1 MMQRF
6 SKYIL
11 CINVIFAGRK
21 YKENM
26 AEHYTSKHGIVGR
39 SQAELFMA
47 FTDLRNFKQ
56 MVPPDKQVAIE
67 ADFDS
72 LTATAQ
78 GMSISV
84 RVAERHPYDLIVIE
98 DKDAPIHFSV
108 KVHFDDGGAGR
119 TDFWIEA
126 DAELNGIMKLMIG
139 GKIREAL
146 DKVVDGLVE
155 ASAKF

>member
-1 MMQRF
+1 
-6 SKYIL
+6 
-11 CINVIFAGRK
+11 
-21 YKENM
+21 M

-39 SQAELFMA
+39 PQAELFMA

-67 ADFDS
+67 ADFDT

-84 RVAERHPYDLIVIE
+84 KVTERHPYDLIMIE
-98 DKDAPIHFSV
+98 DLGAPFHFSV
-108 KVHFDDGGAGR
+108 TLHFDDGGAGR

-126 DAELNGIMKLMIG
+126 DAELNGIMKLMVG
-139 GKIREAL
+139 GKVREAL
-146 DKVVDGLVE
+146 DKVVDGLVD
-155 ASAKF
+155 ASARF

>member
-1 MMQRF
+1 
-6 SKYIL
+6 
-11 CINVIFAGRK
+11 
-21 YKENM
+21 M
-26 AEHYTSKHGIVGR
+26 AEHYTSKHGTVGR

-56 MVPPDKQVAIE
+56 MVPADKQVAIE
-67 ADFDS
+67 ADFDT

-84 RVAERHPYDLIVIE
+84 KVAERRPYDLIRIE
-98 DKDAPIHFSV
+98 DLGAPFHFAV
-108 KVHFDDGGAGR
+108 ALQFDDGGAGR

-139 GKIREAL
+139 GKVREAL
-146 DKVVDGLVE
+146 DKVVDGLVD
-155 ASAKF
+155 ASARF

>member
-1 MMQRF
+1 
-6 SKYIL
+6 
-11 CINVIFAGRK
+11 
-21 YKENM
+21 
-26 AEHYTSKHGIVGR
+26 
-39 SQAELFMA
+39 MA

-119 TDFWIEA
+119 TDFWVEA